1 VPELPD
7 VELYKRRLDQ
17 HALHQKIARVVVSD
31 ARILGEL
38 KERAFGARL
47 KGNRLEGTRRH
58 GKHLLVQLANDGWLT
73 LHFGM
78 TGDLRYVE
86 PPDAEVPYDRVRLVF
101 ERGSLAYV
109 NRRMLG
115 RVGLTEDADAFIA
128 AEQLGPDALDPAFDL
143 GALSA
148 ALDGRR
154 DVKTVLMDQAVVA
167 GIGNL
172 YADEILFQA
181 RLHPKTPGRGLD
193 KGRRRALLGEI
204 KARSSF
210 WKSSRKTI
218 CCRSATKAG
227 SVRIVARRWRRS
239 RRPAEPATTARAAR
253 RSRRDGQLRN
263 ELLPGQA
270 GPVPGARWRFCSCR
284 RA

>member
-1 VPELPD
+1 MPELPD
-7 VELYKRRLDQ
+7 VELYKLRLDD
-17 HALHQKIARVVVSD
+17 HALHQEIARVVVSD

-38 KERAFGARL
+38 KERAFVARL

-101 ERGSLAYV
+101 ERGSLVYV

-115 RVGLTEDADAFIA
+115 RVGLSEDADAFVE

-154 DVKTVLMDQAVVA
+154 DVKAVLMDQAVVA

-181 RLHPKTPGRGLD
+181 RLHPKTPGRSVD
-193 KGRRRALLGEI
+193 KARRRALLGKI
-204 KARSSF
+204 KQVLETAIDCGAGAEQFLERLP
-210 WKSSRKTI
+210 KDYLLPQRHEGGVCPRCGKAL
-218 CCRSATKAG
+218 ATLKAAG
-227 SVRIVARRWRRS
+227 RTSYYCPRCQK
-239 RRPAEPATTARAAR
+239 EPA
-253 RSRRDGQLRN
+253 
-263 ELLPGQA
+263 
-270 GPVPGARWRFCSCR
+270 
-284 RA
+284 